1 MKELLN
7 IDLSK
12 FNDKQIEQ
20 INKGIEQ
27 GVDVEIYA
35 HPEYHWTLMLE
46 LRVLQIF
53 KIGRGNSIINSIRIP
68 AHG

>member
-1 MKELLN
+1 M

-27 GVDVEIYA
+27 GVDVELYA

-46 LRVLQIF
+46 LRVIQIF
-53 KIGRGNSIINSIRIP
+53 KIGRGNSIVNSVKIP
-68 AHG
+68 AYGGN